1 MQGQNLKSQDDI
13 KDHRQTAVPIQP
25 LSFRAENGA
34 GRSSAFRMLKWL
46 AAATLG
52 CVLLLLCVAAW
63 FVFTARQVIVKI
75 DPQPDQIRI
84 HGPMPAPRI
93 GNHHLMRP
101 GRYVLEAFKACFQP
115 LQTPFDVTDAES
127 QHYKFSMVKAPGR
140 LSLRAHQADRPAA
153 TLEGAAVWIDD
164 RPVGSTPL
172 AEMQV
177 QPGRRRIMVRAENFQ
192 VLQTDIEVAGCGE
205 HQEFNLALV
214 PGWAEIGLQSDP
226 NNAAVWVDG
235 SPVGATPLKLNLLEG
250 EHDLEIRADGFKA
263 WRTRLAVIANQPQV
277 LETVRLQPADGK
289 LTVQTNPAGANVMFG
304 NTFAGQTPLEL
315 KLPAN
320 EARLIQI
327 SKPGYEKAAREVTLA
342 SAESKT
348 LSITLKPKL
357 GVINFGVQPED
368 AVLFVDGKEM
378 GTVPTTLRLI
388 AVAHELEIRKPGYQ
402 TYRTRIVP
410 RPGFDQKINI
420 VLIKLSS
427 APPPPT
433 GLIKTKNGYELKLVR
448 PGPFRMGS
456 SRREQGR
463 RSNETLR
470 NINLQ
475 RSFYMGIREVTN
487 REIREFL
494 SEHNSGFFKTQSL
507 NLDQLPAVGI
517 TWEQAA
523 LFCNWLSVKESL
535 PPVYSPKDGT
545 LVARDPIGPGYRL
558 PTEAEWE
565 YCARFNQNQA
575 DLKYPWGN
583 SYPPPAQAG
592 NFADESAK
600 DLLAT
605 YISAYNDGYAVSA
618 PPASFN
624 KNVLGL
630 YDMGGNV
637 SEWCHDYYSIYIY
650 DDQKVPVD
658 PAGPAEGRHHVVKDS
673 NWMQAGISQ
682 LRLAYR
688 DYSDSKRS
696 DLGFRI
702 CRYLQ

>member
-13 KDHRQTAVPIQP
+13 KDHNQTAVSIQP
-25 LSFRAENGA
+25 ISFRPAQGA
-34 GRSSAFRMLKWL
+34 GRSSVYRILKWL

-52 CVLLLLCVAAW
+52 CVLLLLCAAAW
-63 FVFTARQVIVKI
+63 FVFTARQVIVQI
-75 DPQPDQIRI
+75 DPQPDRVRI

-115 LQTPFDVTDAES
+115 LQTPFEVTAAES
-127 QHYKFSMVKAPGR
+127 QNYQFSMTQAPGR
-140 LSLRAHQADRPAA
+140 LSLHVQRADRPAA
-153 TLEGAAVWIDD
+153 ALQGAEIWIDD
-164 RPVGSTPL
+164 QPVGSAPL
-172 AEMQV
+172 AELQV
-177 QPGRRRIMVRAENFQ
+177 QPGHRRILVRAENFQ
-192 VLQTDIEVAGCGE
+192 ALQTEIQVAGCGE
-205 HQEFNLALV
+205 HQEFDLALV
-214 PGWAEIGLQSDP
+214 PGWAEINLQSDP
-226 NNAAVWVDG
+226 QPAAVWVDG
-235 SPVGATPLKLNLLEG
+235 KPAGATPLKLDLLEG

-263 WRTRLAVIANQPQV
+263 WRTRLAVSANQPRA

-289 LTVQTNPAGANVMFG
+289 LTVQTNPPGANVMLG
-304 NTFAGQTPLEL
+304 DTFAGQTPLEL
-315 KLPAN
+315 TLPAN
-320 EARLIQI
+320 ETRRIQI
-327 SKPGYEKAAREVTLA
+327 SRPGYEKAAREVTLA
-342 SAESKT
+342 GAESKT

-357 GVINFGVQPED
+357 GTINFGVQPED
-368 AVLFVDGKEM
+368 AALFVDGKEM
-378 GTVPTTLRLI
+378 GPVPSTLRLV

-410 RPGFDQKINI
+410 RPGFDQEINV
-420 VLIKLSS
+420 VLTKLSS

-433 GLIKTKNGYELKLVR
+433 GLIKAKNGYELKLVR

-456 SRREQGR
+456 SRRQQGR

-470 NINLQ
+470 NVNLQ
-475 RSFYMGIREVTN
+475 RPFYMGIREVTN
-487 REIREFL
+487 REIRQFL
-494 SEHNSGFFKTQSL
+494 SDHNSGAFKTQSL
-507 NLDQLPAVGI
+507 NLDQLPAVEL

-535 PPVYSPKDGT
+535 PPVYTPKGGT
-545 LVARDPIGPGYRL
+545 LVAADPVGPGYRL

-565 YCARFNQNQA
+565 YCARFKQDQA

-583 SYPPPAQAG
+583 TYPPPAQAG

-618 PPASFN
+618 PPAAFN
-624 KNVLGL
+624 NNALGL

-637 SEWCHDYYSIYIY
+637 SEWCHDYYSIYVY
-650 DDQKVPVD
+650 NDQKVPID
-658 PAGPAEGRHHVVKDS
+658 PLGPAAGRHHVVKGS
-673 NWMQAGISQ
+673 SWMQAGISQ

-688 DYSDSKRS
+688 DYSDTKRP
-696 DLGFRI
+696 DLGFRV